1 MADLKADEYDEML
14 DEIVEALDILRL
26 KILERGGFE
35 DLLRTLSAIG
45 VWSFTGLVV
54 KREGFLLYIY
64 LNRGWGWA
72 LLQILPLCVFCGAC
86 MAESSAQ
93 LAQSV

>member
-45 VWSFTGLVV
+45 V
-54 KREGFLLYIY
+54 
-64 LNRGWGWA
+64 
-72 LLQILPLCVFCGAC
+72 
-86 MAESSAQ
+86 
-93 LAQSV
+93 